1 MSTRHW
7 TCLNVSTKSK
17 IKLTILQFQTGTI
30 NEQKELDKQ
39 RKKQARAKSASLKKK
54 LPRETSAIQR
64 EERIRQLLLE
74 DKQRQQVTLVLNLVN
89 TKLLFIRSTSNH
101 YMKSIPKSTVNH
113 SFSSVKSN
121 HVNSALIKSPKM
133 LKSCIVS

>member
-1 MSTRHW
+1 MLTRHW

-17 IKLTILQFQTGTI
+17 NKLTILHFKTGTI

-101 YMKSIPKSTVNH
+101 YMKSTIKSTVNH

-121 HVNSALIKSPKM
+121 HVNSVLIKSPEM